1 MRRQQFGSAIS
12 RAKRYRGLHSRE
24 LGCVPRKQE
33 CHMTSEKDNELE
45 LNRHDLREGMS
56 GGVPSGTTKC
66 NLVGQP
72 PATNAK
78 GNIVITPEAGAPSRG
93 QTTNQSA
100 HVNFKS

>member
-45 LNRHDLREGMS
+45 LNKHDLREGMS
-56 GGVPSGTTKC
+56 GGVPGGTTKC
-66 NLVGQP
+66 NFVGQS
-72 PATNAK
+72 PATHAE
-78 GNIVITPEAGAPSRG
+78 GPSVITPEVGVHSTG
-93 QTTNQSA
+93 QTTHQ
-100 HVNFKS
+100 